1 MDENTHID
9 QHIANIPIESEM
21 SASYIDYS
29 MSVIVGRALPD
40 VRDGLKPVHRRVL
53 FAMRELNNT
62 HNSAYKK
69 SARVVGDVIG
79 KYHPHGDTAVYDT
92 IVRMAQDFSMRYP
105 LVDGQGNFGS
115 RDGDAAAA
123 MRYTEIRMDRM
134 AEELLADIDKDTVEF
149 GPNYDES
156 LQQPLVLPSK
166 VPNLLLN
173 GSTGIAVGMATN
185 IPPHNLG
192 ELVDGLVHLIDTP
205 HASVS
210 DLMQFIKGPDFPT
223 EGIICGLQPIEQMY
237 KTGRGQIRVRGRA
250 EIIPNDKTG
259 KDTILISELPY
270 MVNKARLI
278 ETMAHLVQEKVIEG
292 ISDLRDESNRKEP
305 VRIVIELKKGV
316 MGDVILSN
324 LYKHTMLQTTFGANM
339 LAIVD
344 GQPKVFD
351 LKEMLSEFIKHRF
364 AVVTRRIRFDLAK
377 AEARAHIL
385 RGLIKALEHLDDVVR
400 IIRAAS
406 NRDEARDNLIAT
418 FQFSEIQAKAILE
431 MRLYQLTGL
440 EREKVEGELNVLET
454 LIAELLDLL
463 AHDEKIYLLIKDE
476 LIEIKGRY
484 ADVRRTEITVAQ
496 DDVDILDLI
505 ADEPCII
512 TISHT
517 GYIKRVSVDTYKAQR
532 RGGKGVAGMATRDED
547 FVEHLFLASTHDRML
562 FFTRSG
568 RVYWKMVYQIPEA
581 GRIAG
586 GKAIV
591 NLLDLREDE
600 EIAATIPIREFDPGL
615 FMVLATRKGVIKK
628 TNLSKYSNV
637 RKDGIIAINIDEDD
651 ELIEVKLTHGDDQLM
666 LATET
671 GMSVRFEET
680 RLRDQGRVTRGVRG
694 IRLRDGD
701 FLNSLDVVDPD
712 STYLVCTENGYG
724 KRTSFDEWRVMN
736 RGGIGIIAIRTSERN
751 GNVVG
756 AHTVK
761 EADALMLITSN
772 GKMIRMRVSDINIIG
787 RSTQGV
793 RLINL
798 DEGDSLV
805 SAITFEAD
813 DEDETAEDADVDVA
827 AGEDTPAGEAEVE
840 TPDEQNAEAA
850 PSEE

>member
-1 MDENTHID
+1 MDDHTLAD
-9 QHIANIPIESEM
+9 QNIANIPIEAEM

-53 FAMRELNNT
+53 YAMRELNNT
-62 HNSAYKK
+62 HNAAYKK

-115 RDGDAAAA
+115 RDGDSAAA
-123 MRYTEIRMDRM
+123 MRYTEVRMDRM
-134 AEELLADIDKDTVEF
+134 AEELLSDIDKDTVEF

-156 LQQPLVLPSK
+156 LEQPLVLPSK

-192 ELVDGLVHLIDTP
+192 ELVDGLTHLIDNPSAT
-205 HASVS
+205 VS

-223 EGIICGLQPIEQMY
+223 EGIVCGLQPIEQMY
-237 KTGRGQIRVRGRA
+237 RTGRGQMRVRGRA
-250 EIIPNDKTG
+250 EIIPNEKTG
-259 KDTILISELPY
+259 KDTILITELPY

-278 ETMAHLVQEKVIEG
+278 ETMAHLVQDKVIEG
-292 ISDLRDESNRKEP
+292 IADLRDESNRKEP

-324 LYKHTMLQTTFGANM
+324 LYKHTMLQTTFGAIM

-344 GQPKVFD
+344 GQPKVMN
-351 LKEMLSEFIKHRF
+351 LKEMLAEFVKHRLE
-364 AVVTRRIRFDLAK
+364 VVTRRIRFNLAK

-385 RGLIKALEHLDDVVR
+385 RGLTKALDHLDDVVR
-400 IIRAAS
+400 IIRGAG
-406 NRDEARDNLIAT
+406 NRDEAREQLIAT
-418 FQFSEIQAKAILE
+418 FEFSEIQAKAILE

-440 EREKVEGELNVLET
+440 ERAKVEAELKELEELIET
-454 LIAELLDLL
+454 LNDLL
-463 AHDEKIYLLIKDE
+463 AHEEKIYALIKDE
-476 LIEIKGRY
+476 LTEIRARY
-484 ADVRRTEITVAQ
+484 ADERRTEITVAQ

-512 TISHT
+512 TISHS
-517 GYIKRVSVDTYKAQR
+517 GYVKRVSVDTYKAQR
-532 RGGKGVAGMATRDED
+532 RGGKGVAGMATREED
-547 FVEHLFLASTHDRML
+547 FVEHLFMASTHDRML
-562 FFTRSG
+562 FFTRGG
-568 RVYWKMVYQIPEA
+568 RVYWKMAYQIPEG
-581 GRIAG
+581 GRVAG

-600 EIAATIPIREFDPGL
+600 AIAATIPIREFDEDL
-615 FMVLATRKGVIKK
+615 YMVLATRKGVVKK
-628 TNLSKYSNV
+628 TNLSQYCNV

-651 ELIEVKLTHGDDQLM
+651 ELIEVQLTHGDDEVM
-666 LATET
+666 LATQK
-671 GMSVRFEET
+671 GKSIRFSEQQ
-680 RLRDQGRVTRGVRG
+680 LRAQGRVTRGVRG
-694 IRLRDGD
+694 IRLAGD
-701 FLNSLDVVDPD
+701 DVVTSLEIVDKE
-712 STYLVCTENGYG
+712 STFLTCTVNGYG
-724 KRTSFDEWRVMN
+724 KRTDFEEHRAQN
-736 RGGIGIIAIRTSERN
+736 RGGSGIIAIKTSERN
-751 GNVVG
+751 GTVVG
-756 AHTVK
+756 AHAVK
-761 EADALMLITSN
+761 EDEALMLITAR
-772 GKMIRMRVSDINIIG
+772 GKMIRMGISDISVIG

-805 SAITFEAD
+805 SATVVQPEEDALADEAPQD
-813 DEDETAEDADVDVA
+813 QPAVDIPPATEEETA
-827 AGEDTPAGEAEVE
+827 
-840 TPDEQNAEAA
+840 
-850 PSEE
+850 S